1 MSSRDWLALGALSV
15 LWGGS
20 FLFYK
25 VLAGE
30 LPPLTTVLGRV
41 ALAGAALAVVLAVR
55 GEDLRIPRALW
66 PKFLVLA
73 ALTNAIPFTLF
84 AWGETRV
91 TSGTASILN
100 AMTPMFTVLVT
111 SLVLRT
117 ERLTTLRLAGVVCGF
132 VGVAILVG
140 PDVLRGQ
147 DLLGQLACLGAAF
160 TYGFGVPYGRRITG
174 IAPPRMALGQLT
186 AATVI
191 MLPFALIVDRPWT
204 VPAPSIAGW
213 ASLMG
218 IALLSTALA
227 FLLFFRI
234 LARAGAT
241 NLSLVTLLVPVS
253 ALLLAAIVLGE
264 RVPASSLAGM
274 AVIAAGLA
282 TIDGRVFQALRRPAP
297 SGVATPKP

>member
-1 MSSRDWLALGALSV
+1 MSGRDWLALGALSV

-30 LPPLTTVLGRV
+30 LPALTTVLGRV
-41 ALAGAALAVVLAVR
+41 ALAGAALAVVLVLR
-55 GEDLRIPRALW
+55 GVDLRIPRALW

-91 TSGTASILN
+91 SSGTASILN

-111 SLVLRT
+111 GLVLRT
-117 ERLTTLRLAGVVCGF
+117 ERLTALRVAGVTCGF
-132 VGVAILVG
+132 VGVGILVG

-147 DLLGQLACLGAAF
+147 DLLGQLACLAAAF

-174 IAPPRMALGQLT
+174 IAPPRMAFGQLT

-191 MLPFALIVDRPWT
+191 MLPLSLIVDRPWT
-204 VPAPSIAGW
+204 IPAPSIAGW
-213 ASLMG
+213 ASLLG
-218 IALLSTALA
+218 IALLSTSLA

-282 TIDGRVFQALRRPAP
+282 TIDGRVFQALRRPAL
-297 SGVATPKP
+297 SRVVAPKP